1 MYTYLNSN
9 NLLAE
14 QQYCFRK
21 LHSTEYA
28 AVNVIDHLAKQMESG
43 HTPYNLYI
51 DLSKAFWHFISQYIA
66 ENVKVLWLH
75 CNGIK
80 AIDQLFD

>member
-14 QQYCFRK
+14 QQYGFRK

-28 AVNVIDHLAKQMESG
+28 AVNLINHVAKQMESG
-43 HTPYNLYI
+43 HTCRCNSCHIKTPCMYYGDRGYCYK
-51 DLSKAFWHFISQYIA
+51 DLK
-66 ENVKVLWLH
+66 H
-75 CNGIK
+75 CGNNNSVYSI
-80 AIDQLFD
+80 L